1 MTTATKGIPANKIEV
16 RPQDQ
21 QPNYSGPTTAFN
33 PMLVGLSNEAQLI
46 LATSLGTTGN
56 VKFISTLRRP
66 QKFEKNLPTFL
77 NFLWP
82 SQNIWTLCRYEY
94 ILALLMKTV
103 ISHIIGYLE
112 GLEKVKM
119 RKKPLA
125 TVAVDT
131 GQKI

>member
-66 QKFEKNLPTFL
+66 QKFEKNLPSFL
-77 NFLWP
+77 NVLWP
-82 SQNIWTLCRYEY
+82 SQNI
-94 ILALLMKTV
+94 
-103 ISHIIGYLE
+103 
-112 GLEKVKM
+112 
-119 RKKPLA
+119 
-125 TVAVDT
+125 
-131 GQKI
+131 